1 MIVIAQA
8 ADAATE
14 AQTAKQLF
22 QQGKVEESI
31 PHFQRAVELREK
43 DPTAWYNL
51 AYANRK
57 AGHFA
62 EAARAYGRYAQL
74 APDDPDGYFG
84 LAESLRQT
92 GRGAEARQAY
102 ETYLSKETR
111 PSEEKW
117 KAVARQR
124 ILELAGQS
132 ASVPSLQK
140 PLPLPLPPPAQP
152 PAAQAPSTQAPAAQ
166 PPQTPAPSA
175 QAPAVQ
181 LPASPAPSAQAPAA
195 QPPAGPSAPAPTP
208 QRVVPRPDPAA
219 LTAQGDAALAAK
231 DLHGALFAYQEAVMA
246 DGKYAPARVKLG
258 HVYVK
263 MGHQPE
269 AAEQWS
275 KALQLDPQNAEARAA
290 LAGLRQPSAAVAQPA
305 LPAPAAPPRVQQD
318 EAAAKAHYTKGVAL
332 VNDRKYQDALPEL
345 DQAVAQKPRFAIAF
359 VARGSARVGLGQ
371 YEAAVADY
379 SAAREA
385 DPSLAAPLFGLA
397 EAYRAL
403 GQPEKAADYYRQ
415 YAASTAPDAQA
426 RLKQYA
432 LDNAQALA
440 PR

>member
-14 AQTAKQLF
+14 GQTAKQLF

-62 EAARAYGRYAQL
+62 EAARAYGRYTQL
-74 APDDPDGYFG
+74 VPDDPDGYFG
-84 LAESLRQT
+84 LAESLRQE

-152 PAAQAPSTQAPAAQ
+152 PAAPPPSAPAPAAQ
-166 PPQTPAPSA
+166 LPA
-175 QAPAVQ
+175 APA
-181 LPASPAPSAQAPAA
+181 ATAQAPAA
-195 QPPAGPSAPAPTP
+195 QPPPAQVGSPATPAAPAPTP

-231 DLHGALFAYQEAVMA
+231 DLHAALFAYQEAVMA
-246 DGKYAPARVKLG
+246 DARFVPARVKLG

-290 LAGLRQPSAAVAQPA
+290 LASLRQPSAAVAQPA
-305 LPAPAAPPRVQQD
+305 LPPPAAPPRVQPD
-318 EAAAKAHYTKGVAL
+318 EAAAKAHYSKGVAL
-332 VNDRKYQDALPEL
+332 VNDRKYQDALSEL
-345 DQAVAQKPRFAIAF
+345 DQAVAQKPRFAVAF

-371 YEAAVADY
+371 YEEAVADY

-403 GQPEKAADYYRQ
+403 GQPQKAADFYRL
-415 YAASTAPDAQA
+415 YAASAAPDAQP